1 MKSDQG
7 DFKLDYKASDKDDLS
22 ARYSNGRQ
30 DQPGVNSAPFLYN
43 SFNIA
48 PFQNGVINWTRTI
61 SPRLVNEA
69 RVGVNNLM
77 LNNGGE
83 DKGLGDIA
91 SKLGMQNAGT
101 GLALHYGPHLPRAW
115 VTPTS
120 VRNSCSPPPPTTT
133 RTI

>member
-7 DFKLDYKASDKDDLS
+7 DFKLDYKPSDKDDLS

-30 DQPGVNSAPFLYN
+30 DQPGVNTAPFLYN

-77 LNNGGE
+77 LNNGG
-83 DKGLGDIA
+83 
-91 SKLGMQNAGT
+91 AG
-101 GLALHYGPHLPRAW
+101 
-115 VTPTS
+115 
-120 VRNSCSPPPPTTT
+120 
-133 RTI
+133 